1 MTDTQALLTE
11 AKSLFAEFRKA
22 DISTTRSNELR
33 SRLTEIQ
40 KALLATGL
48 TMAQLKDLLK

>member
-33 SRLTEIQ
+33 ARLTEIQ
-40 KALLATGL
+40 KALIATGL
-48 TMAQLKDLLK
+48 TMAQLKELLK